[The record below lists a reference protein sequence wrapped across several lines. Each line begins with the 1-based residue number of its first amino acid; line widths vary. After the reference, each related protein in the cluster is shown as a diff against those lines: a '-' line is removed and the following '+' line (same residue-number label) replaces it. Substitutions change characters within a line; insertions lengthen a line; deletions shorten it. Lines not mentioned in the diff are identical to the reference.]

1 MIWVIFVRILK
12 NTVQINKRKLLIVFD
27 DMIANILSNKN
38 LNPELLIRDIKR
50 NTQSHNLILL

>member
-1 MIWVIFVRILK
+1 MIWVIFVKILK

-27 DMIANILSNKN
+27 DMIADILSNKN

-50 NTQSHNLILL
+50 NTRSHNLILL